1 MLAEDSGLDQRLRE
15 AEIILLDAIS
25 IDRTVLYRDD
35 PELAATAEVLFF
47 ERIKRRAAGEPV
59 QYILGEIEFLS
70 LRIKVGPGVLI
81 PRPESECW
89 LEDFISWWQKN
100 RTKSPR
106 RILDLCTG
114 SGCLALALAQR
125 FSDADVTG
133 VDISEDALRFASG
146 NAELN
151 RIDNVTFVRGDL
163 LSAIRPGCGDFDLLI
178 SNPPYVSTSEFRKLD
193 SEVNRWEPREA
204 LIGGD
209 DGLDFYRRIIPDAY
223 RLLAPQAL
231 LAFEIGSGQ
240 GYAVCELMHEKGFI
254 ETRIYK
260 DYAGLD
266 RAVFG
271 VK

>member
-1 MLAEDSGLDQRLRE
+1 
-15 AEIILLDAIS
+15 
-25 IDRTVLYRDD
+25 
-35 PELAATAEVLFF
+35 
-47 ERIKRRAAGEPV
+47 
-59 QYILGEIEFLS
+59 
-70 LRIKVGPGVLI
+70 
-81 PRPESECW
+81 
-89 LEDFISWWQKN
+89 
-100 RTKSPR
+100 
-106 RILDLCTG
+106 
-114 SGCLALALAQR
+114 
-125 FSDADVTG
+125 

-151 RIDNVTFVRGDL
+151 RIDNVNFVRGDL
-163 LSAIRPGCGDFDLLI
+163 LSAVRPGCGDFDLLV
-178 SNPPYVSTSEFRKLD
+178 SNPPYVSTSEFTNLAP
-193 SEVNRWEPREA
+193 EVNRWEPREA